1 MKNLDVTVS
10 EEQYDTMEKMFLAD
24 INKNLPSKM
33 TPLKAIEDL
42 SIREWFELSKFLMF
56 KDISLANFAKTIAQD
71 MRGF

>member
-33 TPLKAIEDL
+33 TPLKAIEDCRLWSGLNFL
-42 SIREWFELSKFLMF
+42 SF
-56 KDISLANFAKTIAQD
+56 
-71 MRGF
+71 